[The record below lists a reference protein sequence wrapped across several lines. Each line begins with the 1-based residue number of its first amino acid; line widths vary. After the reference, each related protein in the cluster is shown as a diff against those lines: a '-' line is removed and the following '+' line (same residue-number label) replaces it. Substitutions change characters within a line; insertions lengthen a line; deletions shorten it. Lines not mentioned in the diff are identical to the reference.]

1 MLSEAII
8 GAIAAGVVLILAK
21 FGEVIVNV
29 IKAKKEP
36 DQTELAKIEHN
47 EKTEAALD
55 RIEKRVVTITEEQR
69 SFNLMYLRT
78 SISFIYFEHDKEKKL
93 PIHEYESVLGLYDV
107 YKSLGGNGYIE
118 ELINDMKT
126 WEKE

>member
-1 MLSEAII
+1 MLSEAIV
-8 GAIAAGVVLILAK
+8 GAFAAGVVLIVAK
-21 FGEVIVNV
+21 VGEVLVSV

-36 DQTELAKIEHN
+36 DQTELAKLEHN
-47 EKTEAALD
+47 EKTEAALE
-55 RIEKRVVTITEEQR
+55 RIEKKVITITEEQR

>member
-8 GAIAAGVVLILAK
+8 AAIAAGA
-21 FGEVIVNV
+21 GSVIGIIGKVAVDV
-29 IKAKKEP
+29 IKAKKTV
-36 DQTELAKIEHN
+36 DQTELAKLEHN

-55 RIEKRVVTITEEQR
+55 RIEKKVVTITEEQR

-78 SISFIYFEHDKEKKL
+78 SISFIYFEHDKDKKL

>member
-8 GAIAAGVVLILAK
+8 GAIAAGVVLVLAK
-21 FGEVIVNV
+21 VGDILVNV

-55 RIEKRVVTITEEQR
+55 RIEKKVITITEEQR

-78 SISFIYFEHDKEKKL
+78 SISFIYYEHDKDKKFPL
-93 PIHEYESVLGLYDV
+93 HEYESVLGLYDV
-107 YKSLGGNGYIE
+107 YKTLGGNGYIE